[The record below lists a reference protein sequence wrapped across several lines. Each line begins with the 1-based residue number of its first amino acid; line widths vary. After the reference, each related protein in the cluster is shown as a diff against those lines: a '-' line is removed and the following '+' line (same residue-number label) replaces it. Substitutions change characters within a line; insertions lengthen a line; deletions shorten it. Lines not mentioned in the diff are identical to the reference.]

1 MHSHMDLHHKILQQ
15 LMPLGSCTSYPPK
28 VRTSLDICMLQ
39 PCHHEATNVGSLQG
53 EKAMDDRTI
62 NNLTGC
68 GEDPARTSLLVVGR
82 PAGVLQV
89 LARPLP
95 RSPGSRPDPPPL

>member
-28 VRTSLDICMLQ
+28 VRTSLDICVLQ
-39 PCHHEATNVGSLQG
+39 PYHHEATNVGSLQG

-62 NNLTGC
+62 NNLTVC